1 MSADPSILLLLGC
14 FLEIGSLGF
23 SEFRHGTRKPY
34 KVMCARF
41 FGKTFFAL
49 KNWGNGPNIF
59 PLNLLYN
66 ENVYYLLCS
75 CTNLLLRKNIVPEIQ
90 AKIPLSTQFASIS
103 PEQVDETTSFF
114 ACWYT
119 FTKIKSWL
127 KSFWSDMVK
136 NECGQSGLCTL
147 KLTVS
152 QERTDGT
159 KCFFACWYSFTQI
172 KRWLNIFEVSMV
184 KKMGVASL
192 VIGL

>member
-1 MSADPSILLLLGC
+1 MFFC

-34 KVMCARF
+34 QVMCARF

-49 KNWGNGPNIF
+49 KNWGNGPNIV

-90 AKIPLSTQFASIS
+90 AKILLSTQFANIS

-127 KSFWSDMVK
+127 KGFWSDMVK

-159 KCFFACWYSFTQI
+159 KCFFAYWYSFTQI